1 MRDAARVTKPGYEA
15 AGGRR
20 HQQRQLRRQYGTD
33 GSMQHGSR
41 GKALLQANADPDMH
55 VQRLWYYG
63 ADGGVQ
69 ERARGHLLQAGADP
83 NSADAMVSKQALLRA
98 GADPKV
104 ADSDGDTAL
113 TMAR

>member
-1 MRDAARVTKPGYEA
+1 
-15 AGGRR
+15 
-20 HQQRQLRRQYGTD
+20 
-33 GSMQHGSR
+33 MQHGSR

>member
-1 MRDAARVTKPGYEA
+1 MRHAACAA